1 MDLDAPRL
9 PLNGCTGDCVHV
21 QFFKQIHPVGMDKKS
36 SKRRSEQRGRTR
48 ESVRDGSS
56 SFPPKRDSLASPL
69 APCLAVHW
77 HCEGGGGGSEE
88 EEGGRL
94 QAPII
99 RDLSGRRANRRRVA
113 RITWTCF
120 VQRKN
125 DKMYQCEQGG
135 KGSGNR
141 VCHHVVQRLFI
152 AIHLLSLASCPSFF
166 SPIPVLFLF
175 PPLSPHLP
183 IFLYTVRVCVCVC
196 PFLSSHPIPVLPS
209 SPCFRPVGQTAP
221 ISARMALA
229 AAFPGRKGGEGTLL
243 NLILAL
249 RLCTVP
255 SDDGG
260 GGGGTELRSF
270 PPPHRNLLGGKNGT
284 DGWIKRGTCGEKE
297 GDGIEGGEGRRDEE
311 GDGDSPF
318 GSVRRGSKHAQ
329 SPRI

>member
-1 MDLDAPRL
+1 M
-9 PLNGCTGDCVHV
+9 
-21 QFFKQIHPVGMDKKS
+21 
-36 SKRRSEQRGRTR
+36 
-48 ESVRDGSS
+48 RDGSS

-113 RITWTCF
+113 RISWTCF
-120 VQRKN
+120 VQSRN
-125 DKMYQCEQGG
+125 EKMYQCEQGE

-183 IFLYTVRVCVCVC
+183 IFLSTVRVCVCVYV
-196 PFLSSHPIPVLPS
+196 PFSLPIPS
-209 SPCFRPVGQTAP
+209 
-221 ISARMALA
+221 
-229 AAFPGRKGGEGTLL
+229 
-243 NLILAL
+243 
-249 RLCTVP
+249 
-255 SDDGG
+255 
-260 GGGGTELRSF
+260 RSF
-270 PPPHRNLLGGKNGT
+270 PPPLVLDPWGKRHQYLQEWRSLPPSQAGKGG
-284 DGWIKRGTCGEKE
+284 RGPSSTSSSHCASVLFRATMAAAAAAQNCALSPLP
-297 GDGIEGGEGRRDEE
+297 IVIFLEGRMARMA
-311 GDGDSPF
+311 G
-318 GSVRRGSKHAQ
+318 
-329 SPRI
+329 

>member
-1 MDLDAPRL
+1 M
-9 PLNGCTGDCVHV
+9 HV

-113 RITWTCF
+113 RNTWACF
-120 VQRKN
+120 VQRRN
-125 DKMYQCEQGG
+125 EKMYQCEQGG
-135 KGSGNR
+135 KGSGIW
-141 VCHHVVQRLFI
+141 VCHHVVLRLFI

-183 IFLYTVRVCVCVC
+183 IFLSTVRVCVCMS
-196 PFLSSHPIPVLPS
+196 LSLFPSHPGPSLLPL
-209 SPCFRPVGQTAP
+209 F
-221 ISARMALA
+221 
-229 AAFPGRKGGEGTLL
+229 
-243 NLILAL
+243 
-249 RLCTVP
+249 
-255 SDDGG
+255 
-260 GGGGTELRSF
+260 
-270 PPPHRNLLGGKNGT
+270 
-284 DGWIKRGTCGEKE
+284 
-297 GDGIEGGEGRRDEE
+297 
-311 GDGDSPF
+311 
-318 GSVRRGSKHAQ
+318 
-329 SPRI
+329 

>member
-1 MDLDAPRL
+1 M
-9 PLNGCTGDCVHV
+9 HV

-113 RITWTCF
+113 RISWTCF
-120 VQRKN
+120 VQSRN
-125 DKMYQCEQGG
+125 EKMYQCEQGE

-183 IFLYTVRVCVCVC
+183 IFLSTVRVCVCVC

-284 DGWIKRGTCGEKE
+284 DGWIKKGTCGEKE
-297 GDGIEGGEGRRDEE
+297 GDGIEGGRGTTGRRR
-311 GDGDSPF
+311 
-318 GSVRRGSKHAQ
+318 RRGFSLRFGAKGIKTGPITKNLEYSFCHSCA
-329 SPRI
+329 SANFGPG